1 MIINNWRLLESIEQ
15 SILEYNN
22 QFYREEDKDKQIDYS
37 SIEYSEDGESANVP
51 EEILSKLERL
61 NVSLISRDAG
71 EKEIQDINKQ
81 LSQMLDVMKLK
92 LFDFSMQVSEHQY
105 SHLDISFLEHL
116 NDDIE
121 NISISGIDLSQEKPT
136 KFERFKNLKYF
147 SLKKCNISDPK
158 IVSEIK
164 PEVFVSL
171 ERNEIAPEYYK
182 DALKLIRNSNGRIR
196 FSVKELET
204 MEQVYSTKQV
214 ELSDYL
220 RLMGVVDFDSI
231 SELTVKMENEL
242 DFENMSNEQIVN
254 LLNEKTNI
262 TLQTT
267 PVNLSKLDS
276 DGILEVPTR
285 TIIRNANELSVE
297 ELLKHQ
303 CITSVQI
310 LDGHNAECQACG
322 EPYSRE
328 EYEKARSEIDTII
341 SQIELPYE
349 KDSNKEKKIFTQIY
363 KILGQRIDY
372 DYHAI
377 SKEEKNNEKL
387 QTTCRNLLGGLLENK
402 CVCAGYA
409 DILRNVLACTGIY
422 SEYVGSIPDF
432 ENGVPLNLQDLGGH
446 AWNLVRLDGKK
457 YWTDL
462 TWDANNIKTGR
473 YPLKYCLKSTKE
485 FKHDSFKKRL
495 EDEFEDPCI
504 ESISD
509 EEQNMLFTGKEL
521 ENRDTSKKQENRNIG
536 YLSDC
541 VMSIANTGLRTAII
555 RKTADEVS
563 KSTAIKIINQKEME
577 EIDGRG

>member
-1 MIINNWRLLESIEQ
+1 MIIDNWKLLESIEQ
-15 SILEYNN
+15 SISEYNN
-22 QFYREEDKDKQIDYS
+22 QFWREEDEDKKIDYS
-37 SIEYSEDGESANVP
+37 SIEYSEDDESANVP

-61 NVSLISRDAG
+61 SVSLISRDAG
-71 EKEIQDINKQ
+71 EKEIQDITKQ

-92 LFDFSMQVSEHQY
+92 LFSFSMQAKEPQY
-105 SHLDISFLEHL
+105 SHLDISFLQHL

-121 NISISGIDLSQEKPT
+121 NISIAGIDLSQEEPT

-158 IVSEIK
+158 IISEIK

-182 DALKLIRNSNGRIR
+182 DALKLIQNSNGRIR

-204 MEQVYSTKQV
+204 MAQIYSTRQV
-214 ELSDYL
+214 ELSDY
-220 RLMGVVDFDSI
+220 MQHMEVMDFDCI
-231 SELTVKMENEL
+231 SELTVRMENEFDL
-242 DFENMSNEQIVN
+242 KNISNEQMVN

-262 TLQTT
+262 TLKTT

-276 DGILEVPTR
+276 DGTLKVPTK
-285 TIIRNANELSVE
+285 TIIKNANELSIE

-303 CITSVQI
+303 CITSVQMS
-310 LDGHNAECQACG
+310 DGHNTENQQG

-328 EYEKARSEIDTII
+328 EYEKVRTEIDTII
-341 SQIELPYE
+341 SQIELPDE

-363 KILGQRIDY
+363 KILGQKIDY
-372 DYHAI
+372 DYNAI
-377 SKEEKNNEKL
+377 SKEEKSNERL
-387 QTTCRNLLGGLLENK
+387 QITCRNLLGGLLENK

-409 DILRNVLACTGIY
+409 DVLRNVLACTGIY

-432 ENGVPLNLQDLGGH
+432 EKGVPLNLKDPGGH

-462 TWDANNIKTGR
+462 TWDANNIKAGR
-473 YPLKYCLKSTKE
+473 YPLKYCLKSTRE

-495 EDEFEDPCI
+495 EDEIEDPCI

-521 ENRDTSKKQENRNIG
+521 ENKDTSKKQENKNIG
-536 YLSDC
+536 YLSNC

-555 RKTADEVS
+555 RKTANEVS
-563 KSTAIKIINQKEME
+563 KSTAIKIIEPKETE